1 MFFDRN
7 VEQFYLD
14 EVRKKFGEIIFEIL
28 DFDKEFRN
36 VYKNIEKLEMMSE
49 NNVELSNEFINEISK
64 DDFG

>member
-36 VYKNIEKLEMMSE
+36 VYENIEKLEMMSE